1 VISPSVSS
9 SSSSRLVVFDLD
21 GTLVDSQRDLAD
33 STNEMLAEF
42 GAPPLPIDS
51 VASMVGDGARA
62 LVERA
67 IAASGLPPHPDAL
80 AAFRRI
86 YDRRLLE
93 HTRPYP
99 GVEGLV
105 RMLADRTPLAVLTNK
120 PEAPTRRLLDALG
133 LAPSFR
139 WVVGG
144 DSGFARKPDPSG
156 LLHLIQAAGASP
168 ATTLVIGDSM
178 VDVETARA
186 AGARVCAALYGFGHL
201 RAGLTLTAGEWTVDD
216 ARDLDVV
223 VEQFLSSLQ

>member
-1 VISPSVSS
+1 VISPSVSAAS
-9 SSSSRLVVFDLD
+9 ALVVFDLD
-21 GTLVDSQRDLAD
+21 GTLIDSQRDLAE
-33 STNEMLAEF
+33 STNEMLAGF
-42 GAPPLPIDS
+42 GAPPLPIES
-51 VASMVGDGARA
+51 VAAMVGDGARA

-67 IAASGLPPHPDAL
+67 LAASGHPPHPDAL

-86 YDRRLLE
+86 YDRRLLD

-120 PEAPTRRLLDALG
+120 PEAPSRRLLDALG

-156 LLHLIQAAGASP
+156 LLHLIGAAGVAP
-168 ATTLVIGDSM
+168 ARTLVIGDSM
-178 VDVETARA
+178 VDVDTARA
-186 AGARVCAALYGFGHL
+186 AGARVCAVLYGFGHL
-201 RAGLTLTAGEWTVDD
+201 RAGLTLAGGEWTVDD

-223 VEQFLSSLQ
+223 VEQFLQSLH